1 MQIILI
7 YYMKKSLVVF
17 NKASLIFTVSKFFY
31 KSLNSYHF
39 YPVFIPKFRKICKMD
54 KNNGS
59 ILRSAHHFSLV
70 NLSVLGFLKLLIR
83 IKDKMKNEN
92 KRFKFRWADWKIGT
106 KFSIIIFLVAILSIT
121 ALVAVNYLLNVNQT
135 TQQVGDQLEILG
147 NEVILRAADQVFSG
161 LNVLETLALTP
172 SLVDAVRE
180 ANIARAG
187 LTEDEIAAQDKA
199 WQDKKAEIEPT
210 IQAIESSELT
220 AYLKEFI
227 AINPEELEVFVTD
240 IKGLNIA
247 MTDRTSDFLQGDE
260 GWWKSTMADGKGSSY
275 IAPVEYDESS
285 KAYAMNLG
293 VPIYDPQTK
302 QVIGVL
308 RGTLDV
314 SLLFKTLSNVKIGE
328 TGSAVLLDSDGNIL
342 FSQNSEQIMQK
353 APQELIDLFSSDENG
368 WTKTNDLDGNPA
380 ILSYSKLS
388 GDQGKKLS
396 WRLLLDQD
404 QAEINLTILRNLN
417 FSVIAGIVAAIIG
430 IFLGLLA
437 VRLIVK
443 PIQKIT
449 ESINLLATG
458 DLDMKGQDQ
467 AYLQKFR
474 NQGDEVGGMFKASFG
489 LLDYLK
495 EMVGV
500 AQKVA
505 KGDLTVEVQPRSE
518 DDQLGLAFAEMLK
531 DLRNL
536 VSKVTDNANQVEH
549 ASSNLADSAYQAG
562 QATNQI
568 ATTVQ
573 QVAKGTG
580 DQAAAISNTA
590 FSVEHMSK
598 AIEGVAKGAEEQ
610 SRAIAKATEITTQIN
625 NAIKQVAGNAESVTR
640 DSAVATDAA
649 RSGVETVEE
658 TLEGMQNIKTKVGAS
673 AEKVQEM
680 GKRSEEIG
688 AILVTIEE
696 IASQTNLLALN
707 AAIEAARA
715 GEHGKGFAVVADE
728 VRKLAERSSQATK
741 EIGGLISGI
750 QSTVA
755 EAVNA
760 MEEGSKEV
768 ELGVVSANKAG
779 TALNR
784 ILSAA
789 EAVRDQAMQAGE
801 AAEKMNAFASDLV
814 SAVESVSAIV
824 EENTASTEEMAVN
837 TSEVSMAFENIAS
850 VSEENSAAIQ
860 EVSAST
866 EEMSAQVQEVTA
878 SAQSLAEMAQTLK
891 AIVSQFR
898 L

>member
-1 MQIILI
+1 MEKQ
-7 YYMKKSLVVF
+7 
-17 NKASLIFTVSKFFY
+17 NRKF
-31 KSLNSYHF
+31 
-39 YPVFIPKFRKICKMD
+39 
-54 KNNGS
+54 G
-59 ILRSAHHFSLV
+59 
-70 NLSVLGFLKLLIR
+70 
-83 IKDKMKNEN
+83 
-92 KRFKFRWADWKIGT
+92 FRWADWKIGT
-106 KFSIIIFLVAILSIT
+106 KFSIIIFLVAILSIGV
-121 ALVAVNYLLNVNQT
+121 LVAVNYGLNVNQT
-135 TQQVGDQLEILG
+135 TQQVGNQLEMLG
-147 NEVILRAADQVFSG
+147 NEVIVRAADQVFGG
-161 LNVLETLALTP
+161 LKVLETLARTP
-172 SLVDAVRE
+172 SLVDAVKE
-180 ANIARAG
+180 ANVARAD
-187 LTEDEIAAQDKA
+187 LTVDEIARLDKE

-220 AYLKEFI
+220 SYLKGFI
-227 AINPEELEVFVTD
+227 ANNPEEIEVFVTD

-247 MTDRTSDFLQGDE
+247 MTDRTSDFLQSDE

-275 IAPVEYDESS
+275 IAAVEYDDSS

-293 VPIYDPQTK
+293 VPIYDPETK
-302 QVIGVL
+302 SVIGVL

-314 SLLFKTLSNVKIGE
+314 SLLFQTLSNVKIGE

-342 FSQNSEQIMQK
+342 FSQNSEQIMQP
-353 APQELIDLFSSDENG
+353 APKELVDLFSSDKNG

-388 GDQGKKLS
+388 GDQGAKLS

-404 QAEINLTILRNLN
+404 QAEINTIILRNLN
-417 FSVIAGIVAAIIG
+417 FSVIAGVIAAIIG

-449 ESINLLATG
+449 ESINLLSTG
-458 DLDMKGQDQ
+458 DLDMQGQDQ
-467 AYLQKFR
+467 VYLQQFR
-474 NQGDEVGGMFKASFG
+474 KQGDEVGGMYKASFG

-505 KGDLTVEVQPRSE
+505 KGDLTVEVQPRSD
-518 DDQLGLAFAEMLK
+518 DDQLGMAFAEMLK
-531 DLRNL
+531 DLRKL
-536 VSKVTDNANQVEH
+536 VSQVTDNANQVEQ
-549 ASSNLADSAYQAG
+549 ASTSLADSAYQAG

-580 DQAAAISNTA
+580 DQAAAINNTS

-610 SRAIAKATEITTQIN
+610 SRAIARASEITTQIN
-625 NAIKQVAGNAESVTR
+625 NAIRQVAGNAESVTR

-649 RSGVETVEE
+649 RSGVETVDE

-750 QSTVA
+750 QNTVSD
-755 EAVNA
+755 AVNA

-779 TALNR
+779 TALHK

-789 EAVRDQAMQAGE
+789 EAVKDQAMQAGE
-801 AAEKMNAFASDLV
+801 AAESMNAFASDLV

-850 VSEENSAAIQ
+850 VSQENSAAIE

-878 SAQSLAEMAQTLK
+878 SAQSLADMAQALK
-891 AIVSQFR
+891 TIVSQFR

>member
-1 MQIILI
+1 M
-7 YYMKKSLVVF
+7 
-17 NKASLIFTVSKFFY
+17 
-31 KSLNSYHF
+31 
-39 YPVFIPKFRKICKMD
+39 
-54 KNNGS
+54 
-59 ILRSAHHFSLV
+59 
-70 NLSVLGFLKLLIR
+70 
-83 IKDKMKNEN
+83 KDKMKKDN
-92 KRFKFRWADWKIGT
+92 KTLKFRWSDWKIGT
-106 KFSIIIFLVAILSIT
+106 KFSIIIFLVVIFSIG

-135 TQQVGDQLEILG
+135 TQQVGDQLEMLG
-147 NEVILRAADQVFSG
+147 DEVILRAADQVFGG
-161 LNVLETLALTP
+161 LDVLETLARTP
-172 SLVDAVRE
+172 SLVDAVRQ
-180 ANIARAG
+180 ANVERVD
-187 LTEDEIAAQDKA
+187 LTEDDLASMDKD
-199 WQDKKAEIEPT
+199 WQDQKPEMEST

-220 AYLKEFI
+220 AYLKEFL
-227 AINPEELEVFVTD
+227 AHNPEEVEVFVTD

-247 MTDRTSDFLQGDE
+247 MTDRTSDFLQSDE
-260 GWWKSTMADGKGSSY
+260 GWWKSTMADGKGNSY
-275 IAPVEYDESS
+275 IAPVEYDDSS

-293 VPIYDPQTK
+293 VPIYDTETK
-302 QVIGVL
+302 EVIGVL

-314 SLLFKTLSNVKIGE
+314 SLLFQTLSNVKIGE

-342 FSQNSEQIMQK
+342 FSQNTDQIMQP
-353 APQELIDLFSSDENG
+353 APQGLIDLFSSDKNS

-388 GDQGKKLS
+388 GDQGEKLS

-404 QAEINLTILRNLN
+404 QAEINMIILRNLN
-417 FSVIAGIVAAIIG
+417 FSVMAGIIAAIIG

-458 DLDMKGQDQ
+458 DLDMNGQDQ
-467 AYLQKFR
+467 AYLNRFR
-474 NQGDEVGGMFKASFG
+474 KQGDEVGGMYKASFG

-505 KGDLTVEVQPRSE
+505 KGDLAVEVQPRSD
-518 DDQLGLAFAEMLK
+518 DDQLGMAFAEMIK

-536 VSKVTDNANQVEH
+536 VKQVTDSAIEVES
-549 ASSNLADSAYQAG
+549 ASANLADSAYQAG

-580 DQAAAISNTA
+580 DQASAISNTA
-590 FSVEHMSK
+590 YSVEHMSK

-610 SRAIAKATEITTQIN
+610 SRAISRASEITTLIN
-625 NAIKQVAGNAESVTR
+625 NAIQQVAGNAESVTR

-688 AILVTIEE
+688 AILETIED

-715 GEHGKGFAVVADE
+715 GEHGKGFAIVADE

-750 QSTVA
+750 QGTVA
-755 EAVNA
+755 EAVKA

-768 ELGVVSANKAG
+768 ELGVISANKAG
-779 TALNR
+779 TALYE

-789 EAVRDQAMQAGE
+789 EAVKGQASQAGE

-837 TSEVSMAFENIAS
+837 TSEVNMAFENIAS
-850 VSEENSAAIQ
+850 VSEENSAAIE

-878 SAQSLAEMAQTLK
+878 SAQSLSDMAQSLK
-891 AIVSQFR
+891 TVVSQFR